1 MTSTPKMAERIAVP
15 GTETEQISRALMG
28 WFKQY
33 PDFPPGVRQLEFEY
47 LKDDTPCMA
56 LSTIQG
62 AYKIKQYITGGY
74 LAQYQF
80 ELIYRAQ
87 PQDNNDR
94 LHMDEILNALGDWA
108 VNCNE
113 KPNLGPGRT
122 VRSIACDARSSL
134 YGRYENGDEDHQILM
149 TLKYEVI

>member
-1 MTSTPKMAERIAVP
+1 
-15 GTETEQISRALMG
+15 
-28 WFKQY
+28 
-33 PDFPPGVRQLEFEY
+33 
-47 LKDDTPCMA
+47 MA